1 MKKFLI
7 SLFCL
12 TLLSNAFAQSEV
24 VGEAPNDTIEVKQD
38 LAKNAEYFSKGI
50 EAKYNENYEVA
61 IWNFEQALRRTH
73 V

>member
-12 TLLSNAFAQSEV
+12 TLLSNVFAQSEV

-50 EAKYNENYEVA
+50 EAK
-61 IWNFEQALRRTH
+61 
-73 V
+73 